1 MTKKSL
7 SINFPLERAVLS
19 DFLPF
24 EVPITFSNRHF
35 YRFIVEIKLK
45 FSDGGFSWL
54 ELNRQTNTL
63 VLMLLGLPLE
73 TDLKKF
79 DKGTK
84 KFVAVEEFTKKL
96 EITRPFSFSI
106 NHKKDEFRYLS
117 LIHPKAQLL
126 AVSFYREFKD
136 LLTYYSGISE
146 FTLRAPHRVAGC
158 TFVDSRSLI
167 EKFDKE
173 TSIEIDG
180 QNYANLRSFF
190 VYRRFKNIHEFYES
204 EEHHWCERHFSYL
217 HKLDISQCFDSIY
230 THSVAWAVYKRDYVK
245 KYLSEA
251 RKTFPSKFDRLMQSM
266 NHNETNGIVIGPEL
280 SRIFAEII
288 LQDIDSTIQD
298 SLKVKGLIVKKDYQ
312 IFRYVDDYFIFCNEQ
327 HVFDEIKKVIQI
339 SLKEFKL
346 TLNKNKEEVYERP
359 IITPISIAKKKIA
372 KLISDTIDYKLEDK
386 EEGEEFRKGSINIAE
401 SSLKTDFKSI
411 ISTSQITYSDI
422 LNYSMAIIERKVKKI
437 LKESR
442 LLKPSQ
448 SAEKQLVKSL
458 FSIINFV
465 YFIYSVSPKVNGT
478 IKLCRII
485 QQIILFLNDNNI
497 DSGYRHIIFK
507 VIFDNTYSVL
517 EQCSVQKETSIE
529 TLYLLVLIR
538 QLGKFYWLDEEL
550 LFKYF
555 NVDESDSGLA
565 FKHSLNYF
573 TISAL
578 IFYISDKVR
587 YSRMRTLIKDHL
599 IDLYEEKKETI
610 HEESEFIHL
619 TLDLIACPYLENTFK
634 KKVLKYYGVPKEEMQ
649 LVINAS
655 DCWFTKWTHF
665 DFTKEL
671 DAKLSYDVY

>member
-1 MTKKSL
+1 MNKRSL

-35 YRFIVEIKLK
+35 YRFIVDIKLK
-45 FSDGGFSWL
+45 FSDEVFSWL
-54 ELNRQTNTL
+54 NLNYQTNNI
-63 VLMLLGLPLE
+63 VLMLLGLP
-73 TDLKKF
+73 F
-79 DKGTK
+79 DTQLSEIVKGKRKYVTTEKITK
-84 KFVAVEEFTKKL
+84 AM
-96 EITRPFSFSI
+96 EITKPFSFSI

-117 LIHPKAQLL
+117 LIHPKSQLL
-126 AVSFYREFKD
+126 AVSFYNEFKE

-146 FTLRAPHRVAGC
+146 FTMRAPHRVAGC

-167 EKFDKE
+167 ETFDKE

-180 QNYANLRSFF
+180 QNYENLRSFF

-204 EEHHWCERHFSYL
+204 EEHHWCERHFSHL
-217 HKLDISQCFDSIY
+217 HKLDIAQCFDSIY
-230 THSVAWAVYKRDYVK
+230 THSIAWAVYKRDYVK
-245 KYLSEA
+245 KYLKETQ
-251 RKTFPSKFDRLMQSM
+251 KTFPAKFDRLMQAM

-288 LQDIDSTIQD
+288 LQDIDSTIQE
-298 SLKVKGLIVKKDYQ
+298 SLKINGLIVKKDYQ
-312 IFRYVDDYFIFCNEQ
+312 IFRYVDDYFIFCNER
-327 HVFDEIKKVIQI
+327 HIFDEIKKVIQV

-346 TLNKNKEEVYERP
+346 TLNKHKEEVYERP

-386 EEGEEFRKGSINIAE
+386 KEGEEYRKGTIHITE

-411 ISTSQITYSDI
+411 ISSSQITYSDI
-422 LNYSMAIIERKVKKI
+422 LNYSMAIVERKVKNV
-437 LKESR
+437 LKESK
-442 LLKPSQ
+442 LVKPSQ
-448 SAEKQLVKSL
+448 SSEKQLVRSL

-465 YFIYSVSPKVNGT
+465 YFIYSVAPKVNGT

-485 QQIILFLNDNNI
+485 QQIILFLNDNNL

-517 EQCSVQKETSIE
+517 EQCSVSKETSIE

-555 NVDESDSGLA
+555 NVVEKDEILV
-565 FKHSLNYF
+565 FKEPLNHF
-573 TISAL
+573 SITAL

-587 YSRMRTLIKDHL
+587 YAKIRSLILDHV
-599 IDLYEEKKETI
+599 IDLYEVRKETI
-610 HEESEFIHL
+610 LEESELIHL
-619 TLDLIACPYLENTFK
+619 SLDLIACPYLANSFK
-634 KKVLKYYGVPKEEMQ
+634 KKILGYYNVPNERKQ

-655 DCWFTKWTHF
+655 DCWFTKWTDF

-671 DAKLSYDVY
+671 DAKLSFEVY